1 MASTI
6 PSQERVVD
14 PFASYNSNVVNRLTE
29 VVTRSD
35 EGMLTQGALQVIT
48 SDSTTVVV
56 QTGYAMK
63 DDVLIRVTQTHTV
76 NFDDTDQWESGIPT
90 LGFPAGYYYIVLKYQ
105 YLKQRPAPQAEIKI
119 LKPSEG
125 YLLDSTSTVYLLL
138 KVAQIS
144 SGAITNLYDYD
155 PGSPSR
161 VRKYIKY
168 YAGPETTLPTHD
180 QARDQARIA
189 YVAASDTFYFGY
201 ENEWRELLAGNV
213 EISISFAIDTTGLEV
228 GDICYVDSSGEAAL
242 ASASAV
248 SSSADFVI
256 SKINDDL
263 VTGRGIIVGYM
274 EGVKVETGI
283 TISVGDKL
291 YLSNTDP
298 GKVTN
303 VQSLPYFQSVGRA
316 LSAGDDSTPINCI
329 FHPRAIIQNTNSTR
343 VTGQI
348 SSWLGSGPYYQDVD
362 VSDLGGDAY
371 LCAWFDDSSNLQVM
385 PSDVEVRDS
394 GDTVRVS
401 FPINTLTINY
411 IIQN

>member
-29 VVTRSD
+29 IVTRSD
-35 EGMLTQGALQVIT
+35 EGMLTQGALQVIA
-48 SDSTTVVV
+48 SDSTTVVA
-56 QTGYAMK
+56 QTGYAVK
-63 DDVLIRVTQTHTV
+63 DDVLIRLTQTHTV
-76 NFDDTDQWESGIPT
+76 DFADEDQWESDIPT
-90 LGFPAGYYYIVLKYQ
+90 LGFPSGYYYIVLKYQ

-155 PGSPSR
+155 PGNTSR
-161 VRKYIKY
+161 VRKYLKY
-168 YAGPETTLPTHD
+168 YAGPETTLPVHE
-180 QARDQARIA
+180 QVRDQARIA
-189 YVAASDTFYFGY
+189 YEAERDAFFFGY
-201 ENEWRELLAGNV
+201 ANEWRQIQDGNT
-213 EISISFAIDTTGLEV
+213 EIDISFIDATSIEV
-228 GDICYVDSSGEAAL
+228 GDICYVNSSSYATL
-242 ASASAV
+242 ASAAANNT
-248 SSSADFVI
+248 SADFVVRV
-256 SKINDDL
+256 INDDL
-263 VTGRGIIVGYM
+263 TGRGVLVGYI

-283 TISVGDKL
+283 TISIGDKL
-291 YLSNTDP
+291 YLSNTEA

-329 FHPRAIIQNTNSTR
+329 FHPRALLQNTNSTR
-343 VTGQI
+343 VTGQL
-348 SSWLGSGPYYQDVD
+348 SSWTLSGGLYYADVD

-371 LCAWFDDSSNLQVM
+371 LCAWFDDSTNKEVV
-385 PSDVEVRDS
+385 PSDVELS
-394 GDTVRVS
+394 GTNVRVW